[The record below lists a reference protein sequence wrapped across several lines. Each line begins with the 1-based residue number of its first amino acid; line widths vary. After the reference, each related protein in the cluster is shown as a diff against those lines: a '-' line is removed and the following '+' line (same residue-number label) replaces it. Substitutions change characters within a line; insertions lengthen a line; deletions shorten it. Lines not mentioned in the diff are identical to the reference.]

1 MTATLILSQAATGE
15 HATLL
20 DWLARISN
28 LAYIVAAVLFLMAL
42 AGLSKPETAKRGNT
56 LGMSG
61 MAVAIAVAIFQA
73 VVHSSTDSEALNPVV
88 TVILIALAMS
98 LGAAYGIKRAHSV
111 EMTGL
116 PQLIALFNGLVGLGA
131 VFIGYNSFVSESADS
146 MGAAAYNFHLGE
158 VFLGIFIGAVTFTG
172 SILAGLK
179 LSGKV
184 KGAPLLLPARNLLNV
199 AILVASLVLMVVFI
213 VAGEGTTAWIAVGIM
228 TALALFMGWHLVAA
242 IGGGDMPVVVS
253 IMNSYSG
260 WAAAFTGLMLQ
271 NPLLIITGA
280 LVGSSGAFLSYVMC
294 QAMNRSFLNV
304 LLGGFGT
311 DGGAVAEGVDGTHT
325 EIDTDEAIAMLKDAK
340 NIMITPGYG
349 MAVSQAQYTVAELT
363 RKLRDQ
369 GKTVQFGIHP
379 VAGRLPGHMNVLL
392 AEAKVPYDI
401 VMDMEEI
408 NDDFDE
414 VDVVL
419 VIGANDTVNPSAE
432 MPGSPIAG
440 MPVLK
445 VWEAERVIVLKRS
458 MGAGYSGAQNP
469 LFFNEN
475 TDMLLGDAKASIE
488 KLAAGIS
495 N

>member
-15 HATLL
+15 NATLL

-73 VVHSSTDSEALNPVV
+73 VVHSTTDSDALDPVI

-98 LGAAYGIKRAHSV
+98 LGATYGIKRAHSV

-199 AILVASLVLMVVFI
+199 AILVVSLVLMVVFI

-311 DGGAVAEGVDGTHT
+311 DGGTVAEGVDGTHT
-325 EIDTDEAIAMLKDAK
+325 EIDTDEAVAMLKDAK

-488 KLAAGIS
+488 KLSAGIS

>member
-15 HATLL
+15 NATLL

-73 VVHSSTDSEALNPVV
+73 VVHSTTDSEALNPLV

-116 PQLIALFNGLVGLGA
+116 PQLIALFNGLVGLSA

-199 AILVASLVLMVVFI
+199 AILVISLVLMVVFI

-325 EIDTDEAIAMLKDAK
+325 EIDADEAVAMLKDAK

>member
-1 MTATLILSQAATGE
+1 MTATLILSQAATDE
-15 HATLL
+15 NATLL

-73 VVHSSTDSEALNPVV
+73 VVHSTTDSEALNPLV

-199 AILVASLVLMVVFI
+199 AILVISLVLMVVFI

-325 EIDTDEAIAMLKDAK
+325 EIDTDEAVAMLKDAK

>member
-325 EIDTDEAIAMLKDAK
+325 EIDTDEAVAMLKDAK

>member
-15 HATLL
+15 NATLL

-73 VVHSSTDSEALNPVV
+73 VVHSTTDSDALDPVI
-88 TVILIALAMS
+88 TVVLIALAMS

-199 AILVASLVLMVVFI
+199 AILVISLVLMVVFI
-213 VAGEGTTAWIAVGIM
+213 LAGEGTTAWIAVGIM

-325 EIDTDEAIAMLKDAK
+325 EIDTDEAVAMLKDAK

>member
-1 MTATLILSQAATGE
+1 MCIR
-15 HATLL
+15 
-20 DWLARISN
+20 DR
-28 LAYIVAAVLFLMAL
+28 AYIVAAVLFLMAL

-73 VVHSSTDSEALNPVV
+73 VVHSTTDSEALNPLV

-116 PQLIALFNGLVGLGA
+116 PQLIALFNGLVGLSA

-199 AILVASLVLMVVFI
+199 AILVVSLVLMVVFI

-325 EIDTDEAIAMLKDAK
+325 EIDTDEAVAMLKDAK

>member
-15 HATLL
+15 NATLL

-73 VVHSSTDSEALNPVV
+73 VVHSTTDSDALNPVI
-88 TVILIALAMS
+88 TLILIALAMS

-199 AILVASLVLMVVFI
+199 AILVISLVLMVVFI
-213 VAGEGTTAWIAVGIM
+213 LAGEGATAWIAVGIM

-325 EIDTDEAIAMLKDAK
+325 EIDTDEAVAMLKDAK

-408 NDDFDE
+408 NDNFDE

>member
-15 HATLL
+15 NATLL

-73 VVHSSTDSEALNPVV
+73 VVHSTTDSDALDPVI

-98 LGAAYGIKRAHSV
+98 LGATYGIKRAHSV

-184 KGAPLLLPARNLLNV
+184 KGAPLLLPVRNLLNV
-199 AILVASLVLMVVFI
+199 AILVVSLVLMVVFI

-311 DGGAVAEGVDGTHT
+311 DGGTVAEGVDGTHT
-325 EIDTDEAIAMLKDAK
+325 EIDTDEAVAMLKDAK

>member
-1 MTATLILSQAATGE
+1 M
-15 HATLL
+15 L

-73 VVHSSTDSEALNPVV
+73 VVHSTTDSDALDPVI
-88 TVILIALAMS
+88 TVVLIALAMS

-116 PQLIALFNGLVGLGA
+116 PQLIALFNGMVGLGA

-199 AILVASLVLMVVFI
+199 AILVISLVLMVVFI
-213 VAGEGTTAWIAVGIM
+213 LAGEGTTAWIAVGIM

-325 EIDTDEAIAMLKDAK
+325 EIDTDEAVAMLKDAK

>member
-73 VVHSSTDSEALNPVV
+73 VVHSATDSEALNPVV

-199 AILVASLVLMVVFI
+199 AILVVSLVLMVVFI

-311 DGGAVAEGVDGTHT
+311 DGGTVAEGVDGTHT
-325 EIDTDEAIAMLKDAK
+325 EIDTDEAVAMLKDAK

-432 MPGSPIAG
+432 MPGYPIAG

>member
-15 HATLL
+15 NATLL

-199 AILVASLVLMVVFI
+199 AILVVSLVLMVVFI

-325 EIDTDEAIAMLKDAK
+325 EIDTDEAVAMLKDAK

>member
-199 AILVASLVLMVVFI
+199 AILVVSLVLMVVFI

-325 EIDTDEAIAMLKDAK
+325 EIDTDEAVAMLKDAK

>member
-1 MTATLILSQAATGE
+1 MTATLVLSQAATGE
-15 HATLL
+15 NATLL

-73 VVHSSTDSEALNPVV
+73 VVHSTTDSDALDPVI
-88 TVILIALAMS
+88 TVVLIALAMS

-116 PQLIALFNGLVGLGA
+116 PQLIALFNGMVGLGA

-199 AILVASLVLMVVFI
+199 AILVISLVLMVVFI
-213 VAGEGTTAWIAVGIM
+213 LAGEGTTAWIAVGIM

-325 EIDTDEAIAMLKDAK
+325 EIDTDEAVAMLKDAK

>member
-15 HATLL
+15 NATLL

-73 VVHSSTDSEALNPVV
+73 VVHSTTDSEALNPLV

-199 AILVASLVLMVVFI
+199 AILVVSLVLMVVFI

-325 EIDTDEAIAMLKDAK
+325 EIDTDEAVAMLKDAK

>member
-15 HATLL
+15 NATLL

-42 AGLSKPETAKRGNT
+42 AGLSKPETAKRGNA

-73 VVHSSTDSEALNPVV
+73 VVHSTTDSEALDPVV

-199 AILVASLVLMVVFI
+199 AILVVSLVLMVVFI

-325 EIDTDEAIAMLKDAK
+325 EIDADEAVAMLKDAK

>member
-15 HATLL
+15 NATLL

-73 VVHSSTDSEALNPVV
+73 VVHSSTDSDALDPVI
-88 TVILIALAMS
+88 TVVLIALAMS

-116 PQLIALFNGLVGLGA
+116 PQLIALFNGMVGLGA

-199 AILVASLVLMVVFI
+199 AILVISLVLMVVFI
-213 VAGEGTTAWIAVGIM
+213 LAGEGTTAWIAVGIM

-325 EIDTDEAIAMLKDAK
+325 EIDTDEAVAMLKDAK

>member
-15 HATLL
+15 NATLL

-73 VVHSSTDSEALNPVV
+73 VVHSTTDSDALDPVI

-98 LGAAYGIKRAHSV
+98 LGATYGIKRAHSV

-199 AILVASLVLMVVFI
+199 AILVVSLVLMVVFI

-311 DGGAVAEGVDGTHT
+311 DGGTVAEGVDGTHT
-325 EIDTDEAIAMLKDAK
+325 EIDTDEAVAMLKDAK

>member
-15 HATLL
+15 NATLL

-73 VVHSSTDSEALNPVV
+73 VVHSTTDSDALDPVI

-98 LGAAYGIKRAHSV
+98 LGATYGIKRAHSV

-199 AILVASLVLMVVFI
+199 AILVVSLVLMVVFI
-213 VAGEGTTAWIAVGIM
+213 VAGEGTPAWIAVGIM

-325 EIDTDEAIAMLKDAK
+325 EIDTDEAVAMLKDAK

>member
-15 HATLL
+15 NATLL

-73 VVHSSTDSEALNPVV
+73 VVHSTTDSDALDPVI
-88 TVILIALAMS
+88 TVVLIALAMS

-116 PQLIALFNGLVGLGA
+116 PQLIALFNGMVGLGA

-199 AILVASLVLMVVFI
+199 AILVISLVLMVVFI
-213 VAGEGTTAWIAVGIM
+213 LAGEGTTAWIAVGIM

-325 EIDTDEAIAMLKDAK
+325 EIDTDEAVAMLKDAK

>member
-15 HATLL
+15 NATLL

-73 VVHSSTDSEALNPVV
+73 VVHSTTDSEALNPLV

-116 PQLIALFNGLVGLGA
+116 PQLIALFNGLVGLSA

-199 AILVASLVLMVVFI
+199 AILVVSLVLMVVFI

-325 EIDTDEAIAMLKDAK
+325 EIDTDEAVAMLKDAK

>member
-15 HATLL
+15 NATLL

-73 VVHSSTDSEALNPVV
+73 VVHSTTDSDALDPVI

-98 LGAAYGIKRAHSV
+98 LGATYGIKRAHSV

-184 KGAPLLLPARNLLNV
+184 KGAPLLLPVRNLLNV
-199 AILVASLVLMVVFI
+199 AILVVSLVLMVVFI

-325 EIDTDEAIAMLKDAK
+325 EIDTDEAVAMLKDAK

>member
-15 HATLL
+15 NATLL

-73 VVHSSTDSEALNPVV
+73 VVHSTTDSDALDPVI
-88 TVILIALAMS
+88 TVVLIALAMS

-116 PQLIALFNGLVGLGA
+116 PQLIALFNGMVGLGA

-199 AILVASLVLMVVFI
+199 AILVISLVLMVVFI
-213 VAGEGTTAWIAVGIM
+213 LAGEGTSAWIAVGIM

-325 EIDTDEAIAMLKDAK
+325 EIDTDEAVAMLKDAK

>member
-15 HATLL
+15 NATLL

-73 VVHSSTDSEALNPVV
+73 VVHSTTDSDALDPVI
-88 TVILIALAMS
+88 TVVLIALAMS

-116 PQLIALFNGLVGLGA
+116 PQLIALFNGMVGLGA

-199 AILVASLVLMVVFI
+199 AILVISLVLMVVFI
-213 VAGEGTTAWIAVGIM
+213 LAGEGTTAWIAVGIM

-325 EIDTDEAIAMLKDAK
+325 EIDTDEAVAMLKDAK

-379 VAGRLPGHMNVLL
+379 VAGRLP
-392 AEAKVPYDI
+392 
-401 VMDMEEI
+401 
-408 NDDFDE
+408 
-414 VDVVL
+414 
-419 VIGANDTVNPSAE
+419 T
-432 MPGSPIAG
+432 
-440 MPVLK
+440 
-445 VWEAERVIVLKRS
+445 
-458 MGAGYSGAQNP
+458 
-469 LFFNEN
+469 
-475 TDMLLGDAKASIE
+475 
-488 KLAAGIS
+488 
-495 N
+495 

>member
-15 HATLL
+15 NATLL

-73 VVHSSTDSEALNPVV
+73 VVHSTTDSEALNPLV

-116 PQLIALFNGLVGLGA
+116 PQLIALFNGLVGLSA

-199 AILVASLVLMVVFI
+199 AILVVSLVLMVVFI

-325 EIDTDEAIAMLKDAK
+325 EIDTDEAVAML
-340 NIMITPGYG
+340 
-349 MAVSQAQYTVAELT
+349 
-363 RKLRDQ
+363 
-369 GKTVQFGIHP
+369 
-379 VAGRLPGHMNVLL
+379 
-392 AEAKVPYDI
+392 
-401 VMDMEEI
+401 
-408 NDDFDE
+408 
-414 VDVVL
+414 
-419 VIGANDTVNPSAE
+419 
-432 MPGSPIAG
+432 
-440 MPVLK
+440 
-445 VWEAERVIVLKRS
+445 
-458 MGAGYSGAQNP
+458 
-469 LFFNEN
+469 
-475 TDMLLGDAKASIE
+475 
-488 KLAAGIS
+488 
-495 N
+495 

>member
-73 VVHSSTDSEALNPVV
+73 VVHSATDSEALNPVV

-199 AILVASLVLMVVFI
+199 AILVVSLVLMVVFI

-325 EIDTDEAIAMLKDAK
+325 EIDTDEAVAMLKDAK

>member
-15 HATLL
+15 NATLL

-73 VVHSSTDSEALNPVV
+73 VVHSTTDSDALDPVI

-98 LGAAYGIKRAHSV
+98 LGATYGIKRAHSV

-199 AILVASLVLMVVFI
+199 AILVVSLVLMVVFI

-325 EIDTDEAIAMLKDAK
+325 EIDTDEAVAMLKDAK

>member
-15 HATLL
+15 NATLL

-73 VVHSSTDSEALNPVV
+73 VVHSTTDSDALDPVI
-88 TVILIALAMS
+88 TVVLIALAMS

-199 AILVASLVLMVVFI
+199 AILVVSLVLMVVFI

-325 EIDTDEAIAMLKDAK
+325 EIDTDEAVAMLKDAK

>member
-15 HATLL
+15 NATLL

-42 AGLSKPETAKRGNT
+42 AGLSKPETAKRGNA

-73 VVHSSTDSEALNPVV
+73 VVHSTTDSEALDPVV

-199 AILVASLVLMVVFI
+199 AILVVSLVLMVVFI

-325 EIDTDEAIAMLKDAK
+325 EIDTDEAVAMLKDAK

>member
-1 MTATLILSQAATGE
+1 M
-15 HATLL
+15 L

-73 VVHSSTDSEALNPVV
+73 VVHSTTDSDALDPVI

-98 LGAAYGIKRAHSV
+98 LGATYGIKRAHSV

-184 KGAPLLLPARNLLNV
+184 KGAPLLLPVRNLLNV
-199 AILVASLVLMVVFI
+199 AILVVSLVLMVVFI

-325 EIDTDEAIAMLKDAK
+325 EIDTDEAVAMLKDAK